1 MTAYRRPHQP
11 GATWFFTANLAERNG
26 NHLLTEQIQ
35 LLRET
40 VAKVKARH
48 PFQIEAMVVLP
59 DHLHA
64 IWTLPAG
71 DTRIGM
77 RWGLIKS
84 AFARR
89 LPRGEPRST
98 SRKHRG
104 ERGIWQR
111 RFWDHLIRD
120 EADLAAHHD
129 YVHFNPVKHG
139 LVTAAKDWPYSSF
152 HRCVRDGIYADGWG
166 IARDLGTRA
175 FGERRG

>member
-1 MTAYRRPHQP
+1 M
-11 GATWFFTANLAERNG
+11 LI
-26 NHLLTEQIQ
+26 EQIQ

-64 IWTLPAG
+64 VWTLPAG

-89 LPRGEPRST
+89 LPRGELRSI
-98 SRKHRG
+98 SRMLRG

-111 RFWDHLIRD
+111 RYWDHLIRD
-120 EADLAAHHD
+120 EADLAAHCD
-129 YVHFNPVKHG
+129 YVHYNPVKHG
-139 LVTAAKDWPYSSF
+139 LVSAAKEWPYSSF
-152 HRCVRDGIYADGWG
+152 HRRVRDGLYPEDWG
-166 IARDLGTRA
+166 AARDIGTGA
-175 FGERRG
+175 FGE